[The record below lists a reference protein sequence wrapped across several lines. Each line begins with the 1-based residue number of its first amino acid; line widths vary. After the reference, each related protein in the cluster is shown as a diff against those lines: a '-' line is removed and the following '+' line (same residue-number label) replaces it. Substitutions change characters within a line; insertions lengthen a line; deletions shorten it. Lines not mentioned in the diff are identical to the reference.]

1 MEFKTIGEKTEEH
14 KCSCEQCTGSCSN
27 INLDDISVK
36 LMRNR
41 SEIEAVVIDNS
52 TGEIL
57 KDRMPTEFMARQNK
71 LDYLSVSKIQAY
83 EQCPA
88 CFYHTYMSDEG
99 SAEDNSN
106 FFTRFG
112 SILHEV
118 VELAS
123 RYYNESGV
131 IIDPVSIYNEVWKNH
146 DLQGFEPYH
155 EGLGLIKDYFSRN
168 PVDSRPDNAKFI
180 EYEWRGELGGCTF
193 GLMIDYAGIMKN
205 NPEVGILKDY
215 KTNRMPFTPSELEQS
230 FQLRVYELVLRR
242 FLAPEV
248 KQWIAGYEMFR
259 FGWQQCPPWTEDD
272 LLEAEDYIANVW
284 HQISNDNTWEE
295 KLNNYC
301 GFRKCRLTCKTYRD
315 YVENPGRYID
325 AIRLDGLNLA
335 DIENER
341 QLLTKYEKIAKT
353 RKDECATILKSA
365 IEDAMVQGKKLVI
378 DGQELQLYSAGKGSY
393 NYYETRNVLLASGK
407 LDILDDCLTINKTK
421 LDKAIASDANLK
433 LQLAGCMSTNY
444 ASPYIVKSKYKPK

>member
-1 MEFKTIGEKTEEH
+1 MACDH
-14 KCSCEQCTGSCSN
+14 NCGSCGN
-27 INLDDISVK
+27 GCNHIKPEDITVK

-41 SEIEAVVIDNS
+41 SEIEAVLIDGN
-52 TGEIL
+52 GEIVR
-57 KDRMPTEFMARQNK
+57 DRMPVEFLARQNK

-123 RYYNESGV
+123 KYYAESGI
-131 IIDPVSIYNEVWKNH
+131 IIDPVTIYNDVWKRHNLA
-146 DLQGFEPYH
+146 DFSAYH
-155 EGLGLIKDYFSRN
+155 EGLGLIKDYFARN
-168 PVDSRPDNAKFI
+168 PVDKRTDVAKFI

-193 GLMIDYAGIMKN
+193 GLMIDYAGIMKD

-215 KTNRMPFTPSELEQS
+215 KTNRMPFTPTQLDES
-230 FQLRVYELVLRR
+230 FQLKVYELVLRK
-242 FLAPEV
+242 LVPEV
-248 KQWIAGYEMFR
+248 KQWITGYEMFR
-259 FGWQQCPPWTEDD
+259 FGWQQCPPRSDED
-272 LLEAEDYIANVW
+272 LQEAEDYIANVW

-295 KLNNYC
+295 KLNDYC
-301 GFRKCRLTCKTYRD
+301 GYRKCRLTCKTYRD
-315 YVENPGRYID
+315 YINNPKRYID

-335 DIENER
+335 DIEKER
-341 QLLTKYEKIAKT
+341 QLLISYEKIAKT
-353 RKDECATILKSA
+353 RKEECAGILKSA

-378 DGQELQLYSAGKGSY
+378 DGQELQLYSVGKGSY
-393 NYYETRNVLLASGK
+393 RYYDTRNVMLAHGK
-407 LDILDDCLTINKTK
+407 LDKLEGCLSVNKTR
-421 LDKAIASDANLK
+421 LDAVAANDPSLK
-433 LQLAGCMSTNY
+433 LALAGCMDTSY
-444 ASPYIVKSKYKPK
+444 ASPYIVKSKYKPNKK